1 MILDGFLLSA
11 VHTLPVRTFGSL
23 GFSLRVGLTNDSQ
36 IEPRF
41 ATDYRIQ
48 AKVYSAEGKEI
59 AFHPNLGLIRP
70 GDKKTIVVDSLAD
83 ESRDHLVMFSLL
95 PLRLLATS
103 ADGVHCSISREELHH
118 LVSCQGHQ
126 VEYFREDGYSTGVL
140 LAFPAYNYTKF
151 HRDTPAVLVQAPKVF
166 VSRDVD
172 SYVTFINP
180 SPVADYNQTHT
191 IACSLTATHGGVVK
205 AWEERVPAFR
215 SVAMSMKTVLGGSYD
230 DRIQFFCFSGFCDTG
245 LLLPLI
251 FSHNARAATLAV
263 EHTFAPFLY
272 GSNLSGPARRE
283 IDKQIKR
290 SHLFEPLMQ

>member
-36 IEPRF
+36 IQPRF

-48 AKVYSAEGKEI
+48 AKVYSADGKEI
-59 AFHPNLGLIRP
+59 AFHPDLGLIRP
-70 GDKKTIVVDSLAD
+70 GEKKTVVVDALAD
-83 ESRDHLVMFSLL
+83 ERRDHLVMFSLL
-95 PLRLLATS
+95 PLRLSASS
-103 ADGVHCSISREELHH
+103 ADGIHCSIGRDELHH

-126 VEYFREDGYSTGVL
+126 VEYFRPDGYATGVL

-151 HRDTPAVLVQAPKVF
+151 HRDTPAVIVQAPKIF

-172 SYVTFINP
+172 SYVTLINP
-180 SPVADYNQTHT
+180 SPMADYNQTHT
-191 IACSLTATHGGVVK
+191 IACSLTTADGTVVK
-205 AWEERVPAFR
+205 AWQESVPAFQ
-215 SVAMSMKTVLGGSYD
+215 SVALSMKSALGGAFD
-230 DRIQFFCFSGFCDTG
+230 ERIRFFCFSGFCDTG

-251 FSHNARAATLAV
+251 FSYNARAATLAV

-272 GSNLSGPARRE
+272 GSNLSGPARRAV
-283 IDKQIKR
+283 DKQIKR
-290 SHLFEPLMQ
+290 SRLFEPLMQ